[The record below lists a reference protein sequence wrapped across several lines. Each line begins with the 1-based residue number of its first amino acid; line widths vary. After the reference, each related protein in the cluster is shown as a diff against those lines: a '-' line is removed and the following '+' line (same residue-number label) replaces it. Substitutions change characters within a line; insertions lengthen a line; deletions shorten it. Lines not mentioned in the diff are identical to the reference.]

1 MMGLLT
7 GKASEMLVE
16 EGKEVV
22 SFRAMPCLE
31 LRRKWELCGSLIFAG
46 TVKAWWGQV
55 QVWGEEEM
63 GRRAVVLAVQR
74 RGGG

>member
-7 GKASEMLVE
+7 GKASEMVVE

-22 SFRAMPCLE
+22 SSRAMPCLE

-46 TVKAWWGQV
+46 TVKAWGQV

>member
-7 GKASEMLVE
+7 GKASEMVVE

-31 LRRKWELCGSLIFAG
+31 LRENGSCVDLKYLQA
-46 TVKAWWGQV
+46 
-55 QVWGEEEM
+55 
-63 GRRAVVLAVQR
+63 R
-74 RGGG
+74 

>member
-16 EGKEVV
+16 EGKEVF
-22 SFRAMPCLE
+22 SSGAMPCLE

-46 TVKAWWGQV
+46 TVKAWGQV

-74 RGGG
+74 KGGG